1 MPGLSVVLLDERTL
15 RTGERPELDVMLV
28 LDGIAH
34 DAAGRRPPERVELRM
49 SSRTLADLAVQIR
62 AVQQAQ
68 SVRAVARARAAE
80 AARDDTRVS
89 TGVLQRIAT
98 ALHHHTPSPTP
109 DSRP

>member
-1 MPGLSVVLLDERTL
+1 MPGLNIVLLDEMAL
-15 RTGERPELDVMLV
+15 RGDNHPELDVMLV

-34 DAAGRRPPERVELRM
+34 DTAGRRPPERLEVRI
-49 SSRTLADLAVQIR
+49 SSRSLADLAVQIR

-68 SVRAVARARAAE
+68 SVRFRARASE
-80 AARDDTRVS
+80 AAVRDTRVS
-89 TGVLQRIAT
+89 TGVLERIAT